1 MPDPN
6 DWLIKLP
13 YDFSD
18 KSRDECEADGWERIE
33 IYDIQVLNDRTL
45 LKAAIG
51 SLNPRDRVALIKRY
65 KNDLLGIFVNVWDV
79 FEQGEVFI
87 QWYKDPDTQNPF
99 GVAIKIN
106 GKGWFVKDPGDI
118 IDIDFDGEP
127 VPGKIAAKINAMRFS
142 IIQRSSGIYRIK
154 NFVEV
159 VRDES

>member
-65 KNDLLGIFVNVWDV
+65 KN
-79 FEQGEVFI
+79 
-87 QWYKDPDTQNPF
+87 TQ
-99 GVAIKIN
+99 
-106 GKGWFVKDPGDI
+106 
-118 IDIDFDGEP
+118 
-127 VPGKIAAKINAMRFS
+127 
-142 IIQRSSGIYRIK
+142 
-154 NFVEV
+154 
-159 VRDES
+159 